1 MRVSVSKCLCHAAEQ
16 AREQVSSLSAFP
28 LFLFKKSN
36 KQDEQS
42 LWEWEAEVLK
52 VYCYVTS
59 KRLCVFGV
67 CLCVTRCLGGY
78 WKS

>member
-59 KRLCVFGV
+59 K
-67 CLCVTRCLGGY
+67 
-78 WKS
+78 